1 MLSSF
6 TTQIAFFAA
15 LYGVVS
21 ALSPALQIRR
31 MRRAG
36 SSESLSRG
44 YIMISVGGYL
54 VWLVYGLAL
63 GNMPLIV
70 CDAIGAAMQVT
81 VLWWA
86 HRLESPPPTPRSE
99 RRGRSRTLAIE
110 VGRS

>member
-21 ALSPALQIRR
+21 ALSPALQIQR

-36 SSESLSRG
+36 SSASLSRA
-44 YIMISVGGYL
+44 YILISAGGYL

-70 CDAIGAAMQVT
+70 CDAVGAAMQVT

-86 HRLESPPPTPRSE
+86 HRLESPPRNHATE
-99 RRGRSRTLAIE
+99 RRRSSGALVTETAP
-110 VGRS
+110 S

>member
-1 MLSSF
+1 LVCPPRRDRPGF
-6 TTQIAFFAA
+6 PPHHVVVVQHADRLFAA

-31 MRRAG
+31 MRNAG

-44 YIMISVGGYL
+44 YILISAGGYL

-70 CDAIGAAMQVT
+70 CDAVGAAMQVT

-86 HRLESPPPTPRSE
+86 FRLSSPP
-99 RRGRSRTLAIE
+99 RTAQL
-110 VGRS
+110 G